1 MTGLIIQYV
10 LLVLMVLAIA
20 YFIYMLNDKGILKED
35 DYYGI
40 TYTILGELDR
50 NEATRENVKKIL
62 KAVASTVEF
71 VEEAYTDDE
80 YKIKE
85 ERAIALS
92 REAIRSLPIYS
103 DLGDRALKYLI
114 RLAYAYIVDNSQ

>member
-1 MTGLIIQYV
+1 MTALIIQYV

-20 YFIYMLNDKGILKED
+20 YFVYLLNDKGILRED

-50 NEATRENVKKIL
+50 NEATRENVKSIL
-62 KAVASTVEF
+62 KAVASTVKF
-71 VEEAYTDDE
+71 VEKAYVDDE

-85 ERAIALS
+85 ERAVALS
-92 REAIRSLPIYS
+92 REAIRELSIYS
-103 DLGDRALKYLI
+103 DLGDRALRYLI
-114 RLAYAYIVDNSQ
+114 RLAYAYLIDNP